1 MMIVNLACDYDE
13 TLASNGRVGPAA
25 LEALER
31 LRSSGAKRI
40 LITGRE
46 LEDLIRVFPQISIFD
61 LVVAENG
68 ALLYRPGD
76 DHIRMLAGPPNQQ
89 LLARLRQRDVRPL
102 SAGHTIIATIQ
113 KHESVV
119 REVIDELNLA
129 FSIVLNRDS
138 LMVLPAGV
146 DKSSG
151 FRIAL
156 EELEIPADSVV
167 GVGDAENDAAFL
179 KLCGCYVAVANAL
192 PEIRHAAD
200 FVTNEERSEGVIEV
214 IDKVLDEDF
223 CLGEA
228 RR

>member
-1 MMIVNLACDYDE
+1 MIVNLACDYDE